1 MIKGVLNKGRS
12 CAGRLA
18 GKLAGR
24 EIGGEE
30 QPPASRVEAV
40 SARAV
45 SMNYRLPLMRETRQN
60 FEYLLSPLSASK
72 SCKLFLLLYDV
83 PLFAIMTVGVFT
95 EWRKLPMSLSELC
108 INTTLRCGQSFR

>member
-1 MIKGVLNKGRS
+1 MIKGVLDKGRS

-60 FEYLLSPLSASK
+60 FEYLYLLS
-72 SCKLFLLLYDV
+72 V
-83 PLFAIMTVGVFT
+83 PLRAASCSYFYMTF
-95 EWRKLPMSLSELC
+95 RSLPL
-108 INTTLRCGQSFR
+108 